1 MVDTV
6 KVTPVLAFD
15 SFSLLPKGKKRAF
28 FPDALLLGSFFCY
41 GLNSVSHPKK
51 WNVKTELASASFDVR

>member
-1 MVDTV
+1 MVKTV
-6 KVTPVLAFD
+6 KVTSVLTFD

-28 FPDALLLGSFFCY
+28 FPDALLLGLFFHY

-51 WNVKTELASASFDVR
+51 WNVQN